1 MKIILNE
8 YVQFL
13 GEAGDT
19 VDVKPGY
26 ARNYLLPKKL
36 GFEAT
41 PQNIKTYEN
50 NLRQRARKIAK
61 IIKAAEEQKARLEA
75 AGDLV
80 FTRKSGDDG
89 KLFGSVTGA
98 DIHKALE
105 EKGFDIDKRKIGLEH
120 PVKQLGATEVAIKVH
135 SKIEA
140 RVNVVVKP
148 EVEEEPAT
156 DPNADAPTERD
167 NQSGP
172 ATEEE
177 TTTVDASDQPEG

>member
-8 YVQFL
+8 YVRFL

-36 GFEAT
+36 AFEAT
-41 PQNIKTYEN
+41 PQNVKTYEN

-61 IIKAAEEQKARLEA
+61 IIKAAEAQKASLEA

-89 KLFGSVTGA
+89 KLFGSVTGG

-105 EKGFDIDKRKIGLEH
+105 EKGFEIDKRRIRLEH
-120 PVKQLGATEVAIKVH
+120 PIKQLGAAEVAIKIHLKV
-135 SKIEA
+135 EA
-140 RVNVVVKP
+140 HVNVIVKP
-148 EVEEEPAT
+148 EVAEEPAVE
-156 DPNADAPTERD
+156 PNPDTQTGEND
-167 NQSGP
+167 QSGA
-172 ATEEE
+172 ATGEASTTAE
-177 TTTVDASDQPEG
+177 TSGQPGE